1 MKKEVAIIGA
11 GKIGKGY
18 VADLFNDA
26 GYRIVFLC
34 HSLRQAKAL
43 RDQGYYTVYKYLGS
57 EKEPIEYRIEGFDA
71 FSTAEEFEDSVDALS
86 KVNYATIQVYPDA
99 LPDIAKLLAET
110 ARKKYREGD
119 TETLDIIVCMNFIGS
134 EKLLKKYVSEILSPE
149 EMEYFNRYF
158 GMGMALTFRLGARPL
173 PYMTENDPLCSCV
186 AESPDLP
193 VDRDAFKGEIPEGVA
208 LRPLSKMD
216 ERIVYKLWCGNVN
229 HACMAY
235 LGKTKGYTYISEANE
250 DDEVYFSARRAWK
263 EAEFGFDQIYT
274 LTDDEKAETFGSM
287 RRGKNNS
294 HHSRKNQR
302 QAVDWLDR
310 IGADPKRKLARGDR
324 IVGPAISCMKH
335 GMVPFFL
342 AKAAAA
348 GFLFYNPEDV
358 SAGEVQEYLKENG
371 IEKAVEKYC
380 ELDTE
385 VQEERMLRDL
395 IVDQYHDLR
404 PEIDS
409 EDL

>member
-1 MKKEVAIIGA
+1 
-11 GKIGKGY
+11 
-18 VADLFNDA
+18 
-26 GYRIVFLC
+26 
-34 HSLRQAKAL
+34 
-43 RDQGYYTVYKYLGS
+43 
-57 EKEPIEYRIEGFDA
+57 
-71 FSTAEEFEDSVDALS
+71 
-86 KVNYATIQVYPDA
+86 
-99 LPDIAKLLAET
+99 
-110 ARKKYREGD
+110 
-119 TETLDIIVCMNFIGS
+119 
-134 EKLLKKYVSEILSPE
+134 
-149 EMEYFNRYF
+149 
-158 GMGMALTFRLGARPL
+158 
-173 PYMTENDPLCSCV
+173 
-186 AESPDLP
+186 
-193 VDRDAFKGEIPEGVA
+193 
-208 LRPLSKMD
+208 
-216 ERIVYKLWCGNVN
+216 
-229 HACMAY
+229 
-235 LGKTKGYTYISEANE
+235 
-250 DDEVYFSARRAWK
+250 
-263 EAEFGFDQIYT
+263 
-274 LTDDEKAETFGSM
+274 M
-287 RRGKNNS
+287 RGGKNNS

-324 IVGPAISCMKH
+324 ILGPAISCMKH

-358 SAGEVQEYLKENG
+358 SAGEIQEYLKENG